1 VTAVVSTAVAASV
14 AATMAAVET
23 VVVGQRRGMV
33 IEVATEVGAVLVMPM
48 QVVLKEVLQVR
59 VLPVTVV

>member
-1 VTAVVSTAVAASV
+1 MTAVVSTAVAASV

-23 VVVGQRRGMV
+23 VVVGQRRGTV

>member
-1 VTAVVSTAVAASV
+1 MTAVVSTAVAASV

>member
-1 VTAVVSTAVAASV
+1 MTAVVSTAVAASV

-48 QVVLKEVLQVR
+48 QVVLKEVVQVR

>member
-1 VTAVVSTAVAASV
+1 MVSTAVAASV

-48 QVVLKEVLQVR
+48 QVVLKEVVQVR
-59 VLPVTVV
+59 WLPVTVV

>member
-23 VVVGQRRGMV
+23 VMVGQRRGTV
-33 IEVATEVGAVLVMPM
+33 IEVATEVGAVIVMP
-48 QVVLKEVLQVR
+48 KR
-59 VLPVTVV
+59 SC

>member
-1 VTAVVSTAVAASV
+1 MTAVVSTAVAASV
-14 AATMAAVET
+14 AATMAAVDT

-48 QVVLKEVLQVR
+48 QVVLKEVVQVR